1 MKKLLIITLF
11 AIVITVSVAHA
22 GILETVKNIVTD
34 PMRVSIYAGLGIV
47 LAYIF
52 KRIPNNKIQKVVG
65 GIGYGFGVTV
75 TLGLAK
81 WPYTSAL
88 WNRTLEPFVI
98 DFIYNVPNWFLKSF
112 IEGMKS
118 DNKPK

>member
-11 AIVITVSVAHA
+11 AIVILATVAEA
-22 GILETVKNIVTD
+22 GILDRVKNLDTD

-52 KRIPNNKIQKVVG
+52 KKIPNEKIQKYVG
-65 GIGYGFGVTV
+65 VIGYGFSVTV